1 MAHKRRWGSWIAGGK
16 RLTEEAT
23 SRSSCCARKR
33 HRPEYVSISVLSH
46 FIELPLLWLGVLVAE
61 RLLTT
66 KKVTAVTTERLSGE
80 ARLVYIWLMAPGW
93 FERLGAIVCVM
104 CMRELCREK
113 VVLKCRRLRRRCGA
127 RGIVGSPSSPSEH
140 VVHGPRYL
148 SKSDLGVEDIHESQ
162 SHQSG

>member
-1 MAHKRRWGSWIAGGK
+1 MVWRKKDERRVNRGRK

-33 HRPEYVSISVLSH
+33 HRPGHVSISVFSLA
-46 FIELPLLWLGVLVAE
+46 LLWLGVLVAE

-93 FERLGAIVCVM
+93 FERLGAIVCDVYVW
-104 CMRELCREK
+104 ELCREE
-113 VVLKCRRLRRRCGA
+113 VVVKCRCLGRRCA
-127 RGIVGSPSSPSEH
+127 RAE
-140 VVHGPRYL
+140 L
-148 SKSDLGVEDIHESQ
+148 SKPFVTERPCRARTI
-162 SHQSG
+162 